1 MLNEIRGLAEF
12 VGSLPTVDVSADPA
26 DNFLLAMAEAGN
38 ADYLITGDGRHL
50 LNLKRHR
57 STRINNRE
65 RGRGDSRVAC
75 YCMQVPAATE
85 ISGHEGGR
93 AFAVHCAGSRKP
105 QALADILNGQIG

>member
-1 MLNEIRGLAEF
+1 VLISSEDQLEEFRRVTRYPRLRKWFHPGAAGTMLNEIRGLAEF

-57 STRINNRE
+57 STRMITAKE
-65 RGRGDSRVAC
+65 
-75 YCMQVPAATE
+75 AAE
-85 ISGHEGGR
+85 ILG
-93 AFAVHCAGSRKP
+93 
-105 QALADILNGQIG
+105 